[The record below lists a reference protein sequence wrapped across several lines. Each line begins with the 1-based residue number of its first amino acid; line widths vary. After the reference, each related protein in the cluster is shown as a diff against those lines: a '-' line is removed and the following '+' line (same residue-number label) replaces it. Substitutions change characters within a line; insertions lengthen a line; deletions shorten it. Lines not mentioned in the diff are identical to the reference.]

1 MGSIK
6 RILLFLVINLL
17 VITTI
22 SAIISLLHL
31 EPFFSS
37 YGINYSSLLI
47 FCLVWGIAG
56 SMISLLLSKHIA
68 KWVMGVRIIS
78 SSSTAEE
85 KELLHIVEELA
96 KTAGLSTPE
105 VGIYESNEVNAFAT
119 GPTKKRSLI
128 AVSTGLLSRME
139 QNEIRAVLAHEM
151 SHISNGDMVTMT
163 LLQGIINAF
172 VMFLARVLAF
182 FIATSGKEKNSNNF
196 SYLTYTLL
204 VFLFQTIFTVLG
216 FIALAAFSRRREYRA
231 DEGGARLAGRSNM
244 IDALKTLRV
253 LQEIKDPLP
262 QQQAAHAINS
272 LKISNF
278 SKKGLSLFA
287 THPPLEKRIEHLKN
301 YF

>member
-1 MGSIK
+1 MRTIK

-22 SAIISLLHL
+22 STIISLLHL
-31 EPFFSS
+31 EPFISS
-37 YGINYSSLLI
+37 FGINYSTLLI
-47 FCLVWGIAG
+47 FCFIWGMGGAF
-56 SMISLLLSKHIA
+56 ISLFLSKYMA
-68 KWVMGVRIIS
+68 KWIMGVRILSPS
-78 SSSTAEE
+78 SASVEE
-85 KELLHIVEELA
+85 KQLFDMVGDLA
-96 KTAGLSTPE
+96 KSANLPMPE
-105 VGIYESNEVNAFAT
+105 IGIYESNEVNAFAT

-139 QNEIRAVLAHEM
+139 QNEIKAVLGHEM

-163 LLQGIINAF
+163 LIQGVINAF

-182 FIATSGKEKNSNNF
+182 ALASSKEKNNNF
-196 SYLTYTLL
+196 SYLTYNLF
-204 VFLFQTIFTVLG
+204 VFLFQTVFTILG

-253 LQEIKDPLP
+253 LQEIKDQKP
-262 QQQAAHAINS
+262 QNQAAHAINS

-278 SKKGLSLFA
+278 SKKGFSLFA
-287 THPPLEKRIEHLKN
+287 THPPLEERIEHLKN